1 MEQNAELLRLEELV
15 DQVLNKYNQLKSDYQ
30 ALEEMLQERD
40 MECADLKGT
49 IENLSDERS
58 AVSSRVS
65 GLLDRITQWENEQ
78 GNDSGNGDEEDGGQA
93 ENQGSLFNGEHEE
106 HQG

>member
-40 MECADLKGT
+40 MECAELKGT
-49 IENLSDERS
+49 IENLSDERA
-58 AVSSRVS
+58 AVSGRVS

-78 GNDSGNGDEEDGGQA
+78 VNDSGNGAAEEGGQ
-93 ENQGSLFNGEHEE
+93 EGSQGSSFNGEHEE
-106 HQG
+106 YQS

>member
-40 MECADLKGT
+40 MECAELKGT
-49 IENLSDERS
+49 IENLSDERA

-78 GNDSGNGDEEDGGQA
+78 VTDSGKNNEEDDGQA
-93 ENQGSLFNGEHEE
+93 GNQGSLFNNEQEE
-106 HQG
+106 YQG

>member
-15 DQVLNKYNQLKSDYQ
+15 DKLLSKYSQLKADYQ

-49 IENLSDERS
+49 IDNMTNERT
-58 AVSSRVS
+58 AVGNRVS
-65 GLLDRITQWENEQ
+65 GLLDRIAQWENEQ
-78 GNDSGNGDEEDGGQA
+78 DVEHSQNEGYGDPSGM
-93 ENQGSLFNGEHEE
+93 QGSLFNEE
-106 HQG
+106 AEVQPE